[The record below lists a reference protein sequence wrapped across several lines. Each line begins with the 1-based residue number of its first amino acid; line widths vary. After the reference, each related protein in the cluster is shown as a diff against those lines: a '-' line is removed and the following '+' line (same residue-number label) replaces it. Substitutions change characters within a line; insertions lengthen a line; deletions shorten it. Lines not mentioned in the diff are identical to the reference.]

1 RSPNTHAMISTIFYR
16 FNADL
21 TFDAIGH
28 QHILDTGSID
38 HRRVELGSMAVDLLP
53 GPNQLPL
60 YITVPLSLLAVLLTA
75 VLTRILANYLLN
87 GSRPPVFEGVPF
99 VGGLLKFAVDKPMK
113 LMSDGYAKHGE
124 AFTVPVAH
132 KRITF
137 LIGPDVAPHFFKA
150 TDDEMSQ
157 SEVYSFNVPTFGPGV
172 VYDVDQK
179 TRTEQ
184 FRWFTEALK
193 KDRLRAYVPQFVA
206 EAEQYFAQWGNE
218 GVVDFA
224 QDFAKLVTLTAAR
237 TLLGREVREQLFEQ
251 VTDLMHDLDAGMLP
265 VSVMFPYLPIPA
277 HFARDK
283 ARKQLR
289 DIFGKVIQ
297 ARRASGRREEDVLQ
311 QFIDARYQNVNNG
324 RASNEDEITGL
335 LIATLFAGQHTS
347 SITTAWTGL
356 HMAADKG
363 KSLAAALEEQR
374 AVMRQHGSTLD
385 FDILSGMDVLHRN
398 ITEALRMHPPLIL
411 LMRYAKQPFTIT
423 TSSGRKFTV
432 PKGDVVAASPN
443 FSHMLP
449 HVFKEPEHY
458 DPLRFAEPRE
468 EDKARQFAF
477 IGFGGGRHG
486 CIGSNFAYLQIKTIL
501 SVLLRNFDIE
511 LLDPLPAPDYNSMQ
525 TKTDMAGVAAPERV
539 VSVCSPRLP
548 YIVFRGLMRSLLPH
562 IAAQRSRVA
571 QAAQGFASASAFIS
585 SRAAAS
591 PQPAH
596 SHAGRCWGGMSC
608 SVLSQQLALCYGL
621 SAGQQLRSYAAK
633 PAAKPA
639 ATAAPAKLSKDR
651 RSNKRLFSCRND
663 RVRAMF
669 DQIWPTQQLSEE
681 ELQLFRRNSR
691 VFVTDLGRSIS
702 LKAKFQ
708 LAKAGA
714 EKVPH
719 QEVKQL
725 LYESDLHLDAVGE
738 HPRYLKIR
746 RLRGGNY
753 GTKLQALRKLRVLLG
768 FARRHHVQY
777 LYHQSLLQPGPDR
790 VWKLVTAMESTL
802 ALSTLRMGFGHDILA
817 IRGMLAR
824 GSIHLNGSRPAM
836 PERGVVQPGDILQ
849 PARASNEW
857 FKTYTASQL
866 GLQLMREVAS
876 DWAVQGPLA

>member
-1 RSPNTHAMISTIFYR
+1 
-16 FNADL
+16 
-21 TFDAIGH
+21 
-28 QHILDTGSID
+28 
-38 HRRVELGSMAVDLLP
+38 MAVVLLP

-60 YITVPLSLLAVLLTA
+60 YITVPLSLLVVLLTA

-99 VGGLLKFAVDKPMK
+99 IGGLLKFAVDKPMK

-224 QDFAKLVTLTAAR
+224 QEFAKLVTLTAAR

-449 HVFKEPEHY
+449 HVFKEPEQY

-501 SVLLRNFDIE
+501 SVLLRNFDFE
-511 LLDPLPAPDYNSMQ
+511 LLDPLPAPDYNSMVI
-525 TKTDMAGVAAPERV
+525 GP
-539 VSVCSPRLP
+539 LP
-548 YIVFRGLMRSLLPH
+548 
-562 IAAQRSRVA
+562 
-571 QAAQGFASASAFIS
+571 
-585 SRAAAS
+585 
-591 PQPAH
+591 
-596 SHAGRCWGGMSC
+596 C
-608 SVLSQQLALCYGL
+608 
-621 SAGQQLRSYAAK
+621 
-633 PAAKPA
+633 
-639 ATAAPAKLSKDR
+639 
-651 RSNKRLFSCRND
+651 
-663 RVRAMF
+663 RVRF
-669 DQIWPTQQLSEE
+669 T
-681 ELQLFRRNSR
+681 RR
-691 VFVTDLGRSIS
+691 
-702 LKAKFQ
+702 Q
-708 LAKAGA
+708 
-714 EKVPH
+714 
-719 QEVKQL
+719 
-725 LYESDLHLDAVGE
+725 
-738 HPRYLKIR
+738 
-746 RLRGGNY
+746 
-753 GTKLQALRKLRVLLG
+753 
-768 FARRHHVQY
+768 
-777 LYHQSLLQPGPDR
+777 
-790 VWKLVTAMESTL
+790 LVT
-802 ALSTLRMGFGHDILA
+802 
-817 IRGMLAR
+817 
-824 GSIHLNGSRPAM
+824 
-836 PERGVVQPGDILQ
+836 
-849 PARASNEW
+849 
-857 FKTYTASQL
+857 
-866 GLQLMREVAS
+866 
-876 DWAVQGPLA
+876 